1 MRNVLFL
8 YGIDDS
14 NQVTVRSFTPQGV
27 NYVLRGNIDVYKD
40 LSTDTRLICQR
51 ALLGGAEPKSP
62 QVPRPDVVFNCIA
75 DADTNRKTLQMA
87 DMALAKFGL
96 IVLNPPLKVLATRRD
111 EVAAKLRGIPG
122 LTVPVVSRITPGSRR
137 EILNLL
143 EQGPVTYPA
152 IVRSAGTHGGEAMA
166 LLHSAADADK
176 LDIFACDGSEY
187 YLSSFIDFK
196 SPDGY
201 YRKIRIVLVDGKPYL
216 RHRLV
221 HTDWKINARVRKD
234 TMLAREELK
243 AEEKAFFDSFENETL
258 PKWRDRLAAV
268 HRELGLDYAIIDCAE
283 LADGSLA
290 IFEANA
296 GGNTLRYGDVAAF
309 PYLPPHVDRLREAMM
324 QMLLRPR

>member
-14 NQVTVRSFTPQGV
+14 NKVTVRSFTPQGV
-27 NYVLRGNIDVYKD
+27 NYVLRGNIDVFKD
-40 LSTDTRLICQR
+40 LSTDPRLITQR

-87 DMALAKFGL
+87 EQALAPFNL
-96 IVLNPPLKVLATRRD
+96 TVLNAPLKVLVTRRD

-122 LTVPVVSRITPGSRR
+122 LTVPLVTRIRPNSRR

-152 IVRSAGTHGGEAMA
+152 IVRSTGTHGGEAMA
-166 LLHSAADADK
+166 LLHSVADADK

-187 YLSSFIDFK
+187 YLSSFIDFQ

-201 YRKIRIVLVDGKPYL
+201 YRKIRIVLVDGKPYA
-216 RHRLV
+216 RHMLF
-221 HTDWKINARVRKD
+221 HTDWKVNARVRKE
-234 TMLAREELK
+234 TMDGRDDFK
-243 AEEKAFFDSFENETL
+243 AEEQAFLDNFESETL
-258 PKWRDRLAAV
+258 PLWRDRLAAI
-268 HRELGLDYAIIDCAE
+268 HQQLGLDYAIVDCAK

-290 IFEANA
+290 IFESNA
-296 GGNTLRYGDVAAF
+296 GGNTLRHGDPVKF
-309 PYLPPHVDRLREAMM
+309 PYLAPHVERLREAVF